1 MPIVI
6 AKQTHPLLRDRAA
19 GLPPAAT
26 HLLGKAAIA
35 LSRKEAAAAE
45 QAAIGV
51 LALVPD
57 CVEALR
63 LLGLA
68 EHMRGDCAAA
78 VATFQQALALNPDD
92 ALIRMNLGTSQYDRS
107 EFEAAL
113 GSLRRACD
121 LAADFAPAWFNLG
134 KMLKMRGRADEAI
147 IALQRALDLDRENV
161 AARMTLA
168 GVQASLGAVAEASA
182 NYREVLRLHPDHPD
196 AWMGLSN
203 LKVVRFG
210 KDDLAG
216 LQRVLQFHQL
226 TAQARVSLSFALA
239 RALEDQADYREAFR
253 VFGKANALQ
262 RRQVNWNA
270 SAASSEVDAILD
282 VFARPLSGATDVRQG
297 EEVIFIVCLPR
308 SGSTLTEQI
317 LASHPQVEGANELT
331 DLQQVID
338 DESARRGVSF
348 PQWAAVAAPAD
359 WTRLG
364 REYLARTEQW
374 RQHKPRFTDKNLI
387 NWRLV
392 GAAMAML
399 PGARVVNSRRD
410 AVENCFGCY
419 RQLFTSGNDFSY
431 DLDDIASYWR
441 DYDRLSRHW
450 QRLFPESFFEQVYES
465 LQTDPEAQI
474 RRLLAF
480 CGLEYDPACLDFHL
494 TERVV
499 RTASA
504 AQVRQPLRRDTS
516 RGALYGKDLDRLRV
530 LLGVD
535 GAARQG
541 N

>member
-1 MPIVI
+1 MV
-6 AKQTHPLLRDRAA
+6 AKQTHPLLRNRAA
-19 GLPPAAT
+19 GLSPTAA

-35 LSRKEAAAAE
+35 LSRREAATAE

-63 LLGLA
+63 LLGLV
-68 EHMRGDCAAA
+68 EHMRGDYAAA
-78 VATFQQALALNPDD
+78 VATFQQALVLNPDD
-92 ALIRMNLGTSQYDRS
+92 ALIHMNLGTSQYDCG
-107 EFEAAL
+107 EFDAAVN
-113 GSLRRACD
+113 SLRRACE

-134 KMLKMRGRADEAI
+134 KMLKMQGRADEAVT
-147 IALQRALDLDRENV
+147 ALQRALDLDRENV

-182 NYREVLRLHPDHPD
+182 NYREVLQLHPDHPD

-203 LKVVRFG
+203 LKIVRFG
-210 KDDLAG
+210 KDDLAR
-216 LQRVLQFHQL
+216 LQRVLQLPQL
-226 TAQARVSLSFALA
+226 AAQARISLSFALA
-239 RALEDQADYREAFR
+239 RAWEDQADYREAFR
-253 VFGKANALQ
+253 AFGKANALQ
-262 RRQVNWNA
+262 RRQANWNA
-270 SAASSEVDAILD
+270 STVSAEVDAMLD
-282 VFARPLSGATDVRQG
+282 VFARPLSGATDARQG
-297 EEVIFIVCLPR
+297 EQVIFIVCLPR

-338 DESARRGVSF
+338 AESARRGVPF
-348 PQWAAVAAPAD
+348 PQWARSATPAD

-364 REYLARTEQW
+364 SDYLARTEQW
-374 RQHKPRFTDKNLI
+374 QQHKPRFTDKNLI

-410 AVENCFGCY
+410 ALENCFGCY
-419 RQLFTSGNDFSY
+419 RQLFAGGNGFSY
-431 DLDDIASYWR
+431 DLDDMARYWH

-450 QRLFPESFFEQVYES
+450 QRSFPERFFEQVYES
-465 LQTDPEAQI
+465 LQADPEAQV

-480 CGLEYDPACLDFHL
+480 CDLEYDPACLDFHL
-494 TERVV
+494 TERTV

-504 AQVRQPLRRDTS
+504 AQVRQPLRRDTARS
-516 RGALYGKDLDRLRV
+516 ALYGSDLDRLRT
-530 LLGVD
+530 LLGT
-535 GAARQG
+535 G
-541 N
+541 